1 VLKVD
6 PEYEIRQLEV
16 FLEMVK
22 KGDSP
27 IESRLIGR
35 DDISTDT
42 TCILESKLKNGACGS
57 RIGVP

>member
-6 PEYEIRQLEV
+6 PAYEIRQLEV

-22 KGDSP
+22 KGDSL
-27 IESRLIGR
+27 IGLSLIGR

-42 TCILESKLKNGACGS
+42 TCVLES
-57 RIGVP
+57 

>member
-1 VLKVD
+1 MLNVD

-27 IESRLIGR
+27 IESNLIGR

-42 TCILESKLKNGACGS
+42 TCVLES
-57 RIGVP
+57 